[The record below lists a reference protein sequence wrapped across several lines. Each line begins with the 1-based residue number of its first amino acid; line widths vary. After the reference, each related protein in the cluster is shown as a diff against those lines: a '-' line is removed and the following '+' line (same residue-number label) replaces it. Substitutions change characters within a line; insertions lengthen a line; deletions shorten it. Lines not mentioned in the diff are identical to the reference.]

1 MIRFQKSILEELL
14 LILDPA
20 EQYGA
25 NFLICLNGESKYVYL
40 QIEEDK
46 NMQLVDDYEAIPYQ
60 YIPPVAKKW
69 NNLESDLEI
78 QKLLVTD
85 TRPKVGI
92 DLVLYSFFRSENL
105 FCTKNFI
112 WYFLKD

>member
-1 MIRFQKSILEELL
+1 MFNSFQCQKSVLEELL

-25 NFLICLNGESKYVYL
+25 NFLICLNGESKYVYV

-46 NMQLVDDYEAIPYQ
+46 NMQLVDDYEAIPYA
-60 YIPPVAKKW
+60 YVPPVAEKW
-69 NNLESDLEI
+69 ANLESDLEI

-85 TRPKVGI
+85 TRPKV
-92 DLVLYSFFRSENL
+92 
-105 FCTKNFI
+105 C
-112 WYFLKD
+112 

>member
-1 MIRFQKSILEELL
+1 MKFDDEDLWFVIHFIEWEPFDYFQKSILEELL

-85 TRPKVGI
+85 TRPKV
-92 DLVLYSFFRSENL
+92 SL
-105 FCTKNFI
+105 FL
-112 WYFLKD
+112 LKV

>member
-1 MIRFQKSILEELL
+1 MQKSILEELL

-40 QIEEDK
+40 QMEEDK
-46 NMQLVDDYEAIPYQ
+46 NMQLVDDYEAIPYK
-60 YIPPVAKKW
+60 YVPPIAGKW

-85 TRPKVGI
+85 TRPKVCFNMI
-92 DLVLYSFFRSENL
+92 WITCYYLFVL
-105 FCTKNFI
+105 C
-112 WYFLKD
+112 

>member
-1 MIRFQKSILEELL
+1 M

-60 YIPPVAKKW
+60 YVPPVAGKW
-69 NNLESDLEI
+69 SNFKSDQEI

-85 TRPKVGI
+85 LRPKVCWFLI
-92 DLVLYSFFRSENL
+92 LEI
-105 FCTKNFI
+105 CANFNTI
-112 WYFLKD
+112 ISVQV